1 MDITNLKFSGLSTEE
16 DLTEDLKDEIP
27 PSNYEYACEVCGKEI
42 FYGGRGRKPK
52 YCDEHKTNKSSK
64 SSTGKTKISG
74 QGAQLAAQA
83 TEALVQL
90 NGLFSM
96 GLTLVKLPMTAG
108 ALNDAQEGFR
118 ESTYNALL
126 TDPELCKTILRVGTT
141 SGKVALMISYSML
154 IAAVAPVGVLEYKL
168 VQKAK
173 EDKELE
179 VNDEDRPNFT
189 EPVTASQNGLATG

>member
-1 MDITNLKFSGLSTEE
+1 MDLKFSNLSTEE
-16 DLTEDLKDEIP
+16 NLKEDLTDELP

-52 YCDEHKTNKSSK
+52 YCEEHKTSKSSK
-64 SSTGKTKISG
+64 SSGKTKISG
-74 QGAQLAAQA
+74 QGTQLAAQA

-108 ALNDAQEGFR
+108 ALNDAQDGFR

-126 TDPELCKTILRVGTT
+126 TDPELCRTILRVGST

-168 VQKAK
+168 VQQAK
-173 EDKELE
+173 KDNEELE
-179 VNDEDRPNFT
+179 AIDHEDRPNIT
-189 EPVTASQNGLATG
+189 EPVTATQNGLATG